1 MICPQC
7 QTVNPENARF
17 CINCGQP
24 LPRVCPNC
32 GTVNPPGARFCNQCG
47 TPLTPSAMQPALAT
61 AGAAV
66 AAGATGATS
75 STSAS
80 STPLAPLPPSAN
92 GRRSSPPQDEPPTG
106 QAGARQG
113 AAGAHNEIGDGAEET
128 AEQRRVVTILFADL
142 TGSTALS
149 EAMDPEDTR
158 ALLADFFAAMTQV
171 IHRHGGTV
179 EKYIG
184 DAVMAVFGMPLTH
197 EDDPVRAIRAALEM
211 QATLRALN
219 AERVA
224 NDPNAPELAMR
235 IGVNTGEVV
244 AAGDAGE
251 GEDFLITGDAVNVAS
266 RLQQLA
272 QPGAVLVGPRAYR
285 GAQGAVRFRMLAPTT
300 LRGKA
305 RATTIWEA
313 FAMLDDG
320 AVPTPRP
327 RGLDG
332 RRTPLVGREVEME
345 LLRALSQRVLRE
357 WRPHVVT
364 ILGAPGVGKTRLAR
378 EFIRGLMRLPS
389 LDDLDLASETE
400 AERDAER
407 DEALV
412 AASASAP
419 SHAAPGR
426 SAAPD
431 APDARATPTMPG
443 ASSLALADASPARAV
458 STQLDGVSAPPS
470 AASYSGLWAA
480 RPVAPASG
488 DGAGAPT
495 PTDAAIPGADR
506 PLLLEGRC
514 PPYGED
520 ITYWPLAEMLR
531 LYCGVTALE
540 KPERAR
546 AKILASVRRR
556 FLAVG
561 RTEDPEVIAAYLG
574 HTIGVESM
582 ERRQALL
589 PADSQQLQEGLLR
602 AWRVFFEA
610 LADGR
615 GLVAMIDDIHW
626 ADDALLDLI
635 AYVAARAS
643 NVPLLFICTARPEL
657 LERRPDWGGGRRNY
671 ATIGLEALTS
681 AEAETLV
688 QQLLPGDDVPD
699 RLRQSILAK
708 ADGNPFYVEEIIRM
722 LVDRNVLI
730 RTETTAADGAVV
742 WSVAPDW
749 EASDEV
755 SDPAIP
761 DTVQGV
767 LAARIDLLPPDERDV
782 LQHAAVV
789 GRYFWPG
796 ALLTLAAHLQ
806 PEPLERA
813 LRALQE
819 RDLVRPSE
827 RAAGLAAPPGEEVYT
842 FNHALTREV
851 VYGAIPRARRAHE
864 HLRIAEWLE
873 QQVRDKP
880 AEFAFTELLAQHYY
894 RYYVQAN
901 LARANNRE
909 RRRSMRGKVTRYLL
923 LAGDQSVARH
933 ALTKAD
939 GYYSDA
945 LVLLGDDGLREDAP
959 RGVALLIRRGAER
972 WLALR
977 ADDAWADYR
986 QALRVWSAH
995 NTLATGMTQV
1005 VDDTTAPAAS
1015 NDGAD
1020 ASAATIRAETAA
1032 DAIGAG
1038 NGEGAPPGMSAGALA
1053 TSLASEAVA
1062 LPVIEPTG
1070 AGRGVADGEPLPADW
1085 QEQGMRLYRL
1095 LAQLP
1100 TRNPGLFRRLPP
1112 HEKLRGYLDAGLRMA
1127 EELGQRDTLDYAGLL
1142 TAKSFFWWSWAEQ
1155 RSERELLD
1163 AYRSAREAVRIAEAL
1178 GDPRAASEAL
1188 DALGNIQSI
1197 TTDLRGYL
1205 ESQSRRLDWAR
1216 QIDDPNELVD
1226 IYGEVSQAHMMV
1238 GSYTQAV
1245 QYAQTAVALV
1255 NEAELDALRSQ
1266 ALQRLVLAFFE
1277 WDHWP
1282 EALQAGDEFQQG
1294 MARAGAAPSRHYL
1307 WARLTLAIIYA
1318 RTGDADHAERL
1329 ERFVAEQPHAYP
1341 AQYIEVARARLM
1353 LARGATDD
1361 ARQTLLA
1368 ALDTRSGRHSMATLV
1383 AELAELAARTG
1394 DTELY
1399 GRFGAQALEL
1409 GWRSGARK
1417 ALAQATRARAI
1428 VALAEGRWDDA
1439 LADAQSALNRYRELG
1454 TAWEEAR
1461 SRYVLASL
1469 YRRRTEP
1476 DDDARARDELTQAL
1490 ALFEALHA
1498 VRDIARARAALA
1510 GGDVR
1515 LP

>member
-1 MICPQC
+1 MTCPHC
-7 QTVNPENARF
+7 QTVNPEHARF

-24 LPRVCPNC
+24 LPRICPTC
-32 GTVNPPGARFCNQCG
+32 GAINPPGARFCNQCG
-47 TPLTPSAMQPALAT
+47 TPLMPGATPAPTPAIST
-61 AGAAV
+61 AV
-66 AAGATGATS
+66 AASVAPIIPAAPRPAVAPHGAQPVTAAQLATRESAPITAATAPETTDQRNTPGANHA
-75 STSAS
+75 AS
-80 STPLAPLPPSAN
+80 VPE
-92 GRRSSPPQDEPPTG
+92 D
-106 QAGARQG
+106 
-113 AAGAHNEIGDGAEET
+113 AAADIAEES

-142 TGSTALS
+142 TGSTSLS

-158 ALLADFFAAMTQV
+158 ALLADFFAGMTRV
-171 IHRHGGTV
+171 IHRHGGAV

-184 DAVMAVFGMPLTH
+184 DAVMAIFGLPLAH
-197 EDDPVRAIRAALEM
+197 EDDPVRAVRAALEM
-211 QATLRALN
+211 QTALRTLNSGRRLA
-219 AERVA
+219 
-224 NDPNAPELAMR
+224 DPDAPELMMR

-251 GEDFLITGDAVNVAS
+251 GDDFLITGDAVNVAA

-272 QPGAVLVGPRAYR
+272 QPRAVLVGPRTYR
-285 GAQGAVRFRMLAPTT
+285 GAQGVVRFRALAPTT

-313 FAMLDDG
+313 VAMLDDS

-345 LLRALSQRVLRE
+345 LLQAIARRALSERL
-357 WRPHVVT
+357 PYVVT

-378 EFIRGLMRLPS
+378 EFIRRLMRLPS
-389 LDDLDLASETE
+389 LDDLDLAAETE

-407 DEALV
+407 DEARVV
-412 AASASAP
+412 AS
-419 SHAAPGR
+419 
-426 SAAPD
+426 
-431 APDARATPTMPG
+431 
-443 ASSLALADASPARAV
+443 
-458 STQLDGVSAPPS
+458 VSAPRHTAPTSIATSVAAGGVGGGAAAPAHS
-470 AASYSGLWAA
+470 ANGGAAATYSGVWAA
-480 RPVAPASG
+480 HPVADAP
-488 DGAGAPT
+488 GANAPSDAPT
-495 PTDAAIPGADR
+495 NDAIVAELGAEGVGDADR

-531 LYCGVTALE
+531 LYCGVSALE

-556 FLAVG
+556 FIAVG

-574 HTIGVESM
+574 HTIGVESA

-589 PADSQQLQEGLLR
+589 PSDSQQLQEGLLR

-626 ADDALLDLI
+626 ADDALLDVI

-643 NVPLLFICTARPEL
+643 NVPLLFIGTARPEL

-671 ATIGLEALTS
+671 ATISLEALS
-681 AEAETLV
+681 AAEAETLV
-688 QQLLPGDDVPD
+688 QQLLPGDELPD

-722 LVDRNVLI
+722 LVDRGVLI
-730 RTETTAADGAVV
+730 RGAATVDGMAQ
-742 WSVAPDW
+742 WSVAPGW

-767 LAARIDLLPPDERDV
+767 LAARIDLLPPEERDV

-789 GRYFWPG
+789 GRYFWTS
-796 ALLTLAAHLQ
+796 ALLNLAHHLQ
-806 PEPLERA
+806 AEPLERL

-827 RAAGLAAPPGEEVYT
+827 RAGLGVAPPGEEVYT

-851 VYGAIPRARRAHE
+851 VYSGIPRARRAHE

-873 QQVRDKP
+873 QLARDRP
-880 AEFAFTELLAQHYY
+880 EEFAFTELLAQHYY

-901 LARANNRE
+901 LARAHNRE
-909 RRRSMRGKVTRYLL
+909 RRRSMRGRVTRYLL

-945 LVLLGDDGLREDAP
+945 LALLGEEGQREDAP
-959 RGVALLIRRGAER
+959 RGVALLMRRGAER

-986 QALRVWSAH
+986 AALRVWSAH
-995 NTLATGMTQV
+995 NALATGVTQV
-1005 VDDTTAPAAS
+1005 VDVTDAP
-1015 NDGAD
+1015 DQTPDD
-1020 ASAATIRAETAA
+1020 AQG
-1032 DAIGAG
+1032 D
-1038 NGEGAPPGMSAGALA
+1038 M
-1053 TSLASEAVA
+1053 EAVA
-1062 LPVIEPTG
+1062 PPTSDTDQPG
-1070 AGRGVADGEPLPADW
+1070 AEPLPDDW
-1085 QEQGMRLYRL
+1085 REQGMRLYRL

-1112 HEKLRGYLDAGLRMA
+1112 HEELRAYLDAGLRMA
-1127 EELGQRDTLDYAGLL
+1127 EELGRRDTLDYAGLL

-1216 QIDDPNELVD
+1216 QIDDPSELVD
-1226 IYGEVSQAHMMV
+1226 IYGEVSQAQMMV
-1238 GSYTQAV
+1238 GAYAQAA
-1245 QYAQTAVALV
+1245 QYAQSALTLV
-1255 NEAELDALRSQ
+1255 NEAELEALRSQ
-1266 ALQRLVLAFFE
+1266 ALQRLVLAYFE

-1282 EALQAGDEFQQG
+1282 EALQTGVEFQQRVERPG
-1294 MARAGAAPSRHYL
+1294 SAPSRHFL
-1307 WARLTLAIIYA
+1307 WARLTMAIIYA
-1318 RTGDADHAERL
+1318 RIGDADNAERL
-1329 ERFVAEQPHAYP
+1329 ERIVADQPPTYA
-1341 AQYIEVARARLM
+1341 AQYIEVARARLA
-1353 LARGATDD
+1353 LARGATDE

-1439 LADAQSALNRYRELG
+1439 LADAQSALTRYRELG
-1454 TAWEEAR
+1454 AAWEEAR

-1469 YRRRTEP
+1469 YRRRADP
-1476 DDDARARDELTQAL
+1476 DDEARARDELTQAL

>member
-1 MICPQC
+1 MICPHC
-7 QTVNPENARF
+7 QTANPEHARF

-24 LPRVCPNC
+24 LPRVCPTC
-32 GTVNPPGARFCNQCG
+32 GAVNPPGARFCNQCG
-47 TPLTPSAMQPALAT
+47 APLTPSATQASQ
-61 AGAAV
+61 AV
-66 AAGATGATS
+66 L
-75 STSAS
+75 SA
-80 STPLAPLPPSAN
+80 PSAVPS
-92 GRRSSPPQDEPPTG
+92 GVATQAPAAPSQAHPLTTERGEADQRATPTHE
-106 QAGARQG
+106 AT
-113 AAGAHNEIGDGAEET
+113 NDGAEET

-142 TGSTALS
+142 TGSTSLA

-158 ALLADFFAAMTQV
+158 ALLADFFAAMTRV

-184 DAVMAVFGMPLTH
+184 DAVMAVFGLPIAH

-211 QATLRALN
+211 QTTLRALN
-219 AERVA
+219 AERRASEVS
-224 NDPNAPELAMR
+224 DPSAPELAMR

-305 RATTIWEA
+305 RATVIWEA
-313 FAMLDDG
+313 LAMLDAS

-345 LLRALSQRVLRE
+345 LLRAISQRVLRE

-378 EFIRGLMRLPS
+378 EFIRGLMRLAS
-389 LDDLDLASETE
+389 LDDLDLAAEAE

-407 DEALV
+407 DDALV

-419 SHAAPGR
+419 AHAAPTTSGAA
-426 SAAPD
+426 SAATP
-431 APDARATPTMPG
+431 AGGAHPAAGATQADG
-443 ASSLALADASPARAV
+443 AASAELSR
-458 STQLDGVSAPPS
+458 
-470 AASYSGLWAA
+470 ASYSGLWAA
-480 RPVAPASG
+480 RPPVAAPEHGVGEAS
-488 DGAGAPT
+488 
-495 PTDAAIPGADR
+495 PTDGVIPDANR

-556 FLAVG
+556 FTAIG

-574 HTIGVESM
+574 HTIGVESA

-602 AWRVFFEA
+602 AWRIFFEA

-615 GLVAMIDDIHW
+615 GLIAMIDDIHW

-643 NVPLLFICTARPEL
+643 NVPLLFLCTARPEL

-671 ATIGLEALTS
+671 APIGLEALTT
-681 AEAETLV
+681 AETETLV
-688 QQLLPGDDVPD
+688 QQLLPGDSVPE

-730 RTETTAADGAVV
+730 RAETPTADGATQ

-767 LAARIDLLPPDERDV
+767 LAARIDLLPPEERDV

-789 GRYFWPG
+789 GRYFWPS

-806 PEPLERA
+806 SDPLERA
-813 LRALQE
+813 LQALQE

-851 VYGAIPRARRAHE
+851 VYSSIPRARRAHE

-873 QQVRDKP
+873 RQVRDQP

-894 RYYVQAN
+894 RYYAQAN
-901 LARANNRE
+901 LARSNNRE

-923 LAGDQSVARH
+923 LAGEQSVTRH

-945 LVLLGDDGLREDAP
+945 LSLLGDDGLREDAP
-959 RGVALLIRRGAER
+959 RGVALLMRRGAER

-986 QALRVWSAH
+986 TALRVWSAH
-995 NTLATGMTQV
+995 TALATGVTQV
-1005 VDDTTAPAAS
+1005 VDDTEAPDMS
-1015 NDGAD
+1015 
-1020 ASAATIRAETAA
+1020 
-1032 DAIGAG
+1032 
-1038 NGEGAPPGMSAGALA
+1038 GEGAGASTLVIPAERADAAGVAVADATPAGAVHA
-1053 TSLASEAVA
+1053 QPAV
-1062 LPVIEPTG
+1062 VTG
-1070 AGRGVADGEPLPADW
+1070 APTSVSQGVAAHEPLPADW
-1085 QEQGMRLYRL
+1085 REQGMRLYRL

-1112 HEKLRGYLDAGLRMA
+1112 HEELRGYLEAGLRMA

-1163 AYRSAREAVRIAEAL
+1163 AYRSAREAVRIAETL

-1205 ESQSRRLDWAR
+1205 ESQTRRLDWAR
-1216 QIDDPNELVD
+1216 QIDDPSELVD
-1226 IYGEVSQAHMMV
+1226 IYGEVSQAQMMV
-1238 GSYTQAV
+1238 GSYAEAV
-1245 QYAQTAVALV
+1245 QYAQAAVALV

-1266 ALQRLVLAFFE
+1266 ALQRLVLADFE
-1277 WDHWP
+1277 WDHWSA
-1282 EALQAGDEFQQG
+1282 ALQAGDEFQQRL
-1294 MARAGAAPSRHYL
+1294 ARAGTSPSRHYL

-1318 RTGDADHAERL
+1318 RTGDADNAERL
-1329 ERFVAEQPHAYP
+1329 ERIVAEQPPSYP
-1341 AQYIEVARARLM
+1341 AQYIEVARARLL

-1361 ARQTLLA
+1361 ARQTLLT

-1439 LADAQSALNRYRELG
+1439 LADAQSALTRYRDLG
-1454 TAWEEAR
+1454 TTWEEAR

-1469 YRRRTEP
+1469 YRRRADP
-1476 DDDARARDELTQAL
+1476 DDEARAHEELSQAL

>member
-1 MICPQC
+1 MGVDQRAAP
-7 QTVNPENARF
+7 TRD
-17 CINCGQP
+17 
-24 LPRVCPNC
+24 
-32 GTVNPPGARFCNQCG
+32 
-47 TPLTPSAMQPALAT
+47 AT
-61 AGAAV
+61 DDV
-66 AAGATGATS
+66 
-75 STSAS
+75 
-80 STPLAPLPPSAN
+80 
-92 GRRSSPPQDEPPTG
+92 
-106 QAGARQG
+106 
-113 AAGAHNEIGDGAEET
+113 AEET

-142 TGSTALS
+142 TGSTALT
-149 EAMDPEDTR
+149 EMMDPEDTR
-158 ALLADFFAAMTQV
+158 ALLADFFTAMTQV

-184 DAVMAVFGMPLTH
+184 DAVMAVFGLPVAH

-219 AERVA
+219 AERRVG
-224 NDPNAPELAMR
+224 DPNAPELAMR

-313 FAMLDDG
+313 LAMLDDS

-332 RRTPLVGREVEME
+332 RRTPLVGREMEME
-345 LLRALSQRVLRE
+345 LLRAIAQRVLRE
-357 WRPHVVT
+357 WRPHIVT

-378 EFIRGLMRLPS
+378 EFIRRLMRLPS
-389 LDDLDLASETE
+389 LDDLDMASETE

-407 DEALV
+407 DEALI
-412 AASASAP
+412 AANASAP
-419 SHAAPGR
+419 AHAAP
-426 SAAPD
+426 AASG
-431 APDARATPTMPG
+431 APG
-443 ASSLALADASPARAV
+443 ATTAISATDAEQPDGATAPQSSR
-458 STQLDGVSAPPS
+458 
-470 AASYSGLWAA
+470 ASYSGLWAA
-480 RPVAPASG
+480 RPPATAPEN
-488 DGAGAPT
+488 GAGELT
-495 PTDAAIPGADR
+495 PPGAAIPDAAR

-556 FLAVG
+556 FAAVG
-561 RTEDPEVIAAYLG
+561 RAEDPEVIAAYLG
-574 HTIGVESM
+574 HTIGVESA

-589 PADSQQLQEGLLR
+589 PSDSQQLQEGLLR

-635 AYVAARAS
+635 AYVAVRAS

-657 LERRPDWGGGRRNY
+657 LERRADWGGGRRNY
-671 ATIGLEALTS
+671 ATIGLEALTTS
-681 AEAETLV
+681 EAETLV
-688 QQLLPGDDVPD
+688 QHLLPGDDVPE

-730 RTETTAADGAVV
+730 RADVTTDGAAL

-767 LAARIDLLPPDERDV
+767 LAARIDLLPPEERDV

-789 GRYFWPG
+789 GRYFWPS
-796 ALLTLAAHLQ
+796 ALLTLASHLQ
-806 PEPLERA
+806 PGPLERA

-873 QQVRDKP
+873 RQVRDQP
-880 AEFAFTELLAQHYY
+880 EEFAFTELLAQHYY

-909 RRRSMRGKVTRYLL
+909 RRRNMRDKVTRYLL
-923 LAGDQSVARH
+923 LAGDQSVTRH

-945 LVLLGDDGLREDAP
+945 LSLLGDDGLREDAP

-986 QALRVWSAH
+986 TALRVWSAH
-995 NTLATGMTQV
+995 NALATGVTQV
-1005 VDDTTAPAAS
+1005 VDDTDAPDAPA
-1015 NDGAD
+1015 NDAD
-1020 ASAATIRAETAA
+1020 ASTATIRASAA
-1032 DAIGAG
+1032 DDAG
-1038 NGEGAPPGMSAGALA
+1038 VAPAAVTPVDAVSA
-1053 TSLASEAVA
+1053 SPSAV
-1062 LPVIEPTG
+1062 VGEPTG
-1070 AGRGVADGEPLPADW
+1070 AGRDRTGVEPLPADW
-1085 QEQGMRLYRL
+1085 REQGMRLYRL

-1112 HEKLRGYLDAGLRMA
+1112 HEELRGYLDAGLRMA

-1216 QIDDPNELVD
+1216 QIEDPSELAD

-1238 GSYTQAV
+1238 GSYAQAV
-1245 QYAQTAVALV
+1245 QYAQAAVALV
-1255 NEAELDALRSQ
+1255 SEAELDALRSQ
-1266 ALQRLVLAFFE
+1266 ALQRLVLADFE

-1294 MARAGAAPSRHYL
+1294 LARAGMAPSRHYV

-1318 RTGDADHAERL
+1318 RTGDADNAERL
-1329 ERFVAEQPHAYP
+1329 ERIVAEQPPSYP
-1341 AQYIEVARARLM
+1341 AQYIEVARARLL
-1353 LARGATDD
+1353 LARGATND
-1361 ARQTLLA
+1361 ARQTLLT

-1439 LADAQSALNRYRELG
+1439 LADAQSALTRYRELG

-1469 YRRRTEP
+1469 YRRRAEP
-1476 DDDARARDELTQAL
+1476 DDEARAHDELTQAL

-1498 VRDIARARAALA
+1498 VRDMARARAALA